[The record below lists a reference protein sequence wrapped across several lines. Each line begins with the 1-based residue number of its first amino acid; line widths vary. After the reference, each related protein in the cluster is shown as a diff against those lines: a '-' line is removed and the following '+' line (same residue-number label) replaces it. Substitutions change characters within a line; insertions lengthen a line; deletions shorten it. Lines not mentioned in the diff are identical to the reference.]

1 MKTVIL
7 IDNIGD
13 DVLTGEWGLSFYIEY
28 RDRKILLDAGGISGA
43 FAGNAEKLGIPL
55 EEVDAAVLSHAHYD
69 HADGM
74 STFFRL
80 NDHAKLYLRE
90 SCGENC
96 YKKPDGKI
104 KYIGIRQG
112 FLEAYAGRL
121 VRVSGTYQLGDGIWL
136 LPHTAPAAWL
146 EEAGNQESMC
156 LKVGEDWITDC
167 FEHEQSLV
175 FELPEGLVIFSSCSH
190 AGADLI
196 ISEVRQ
202 AFPDREILAIL
213 GGFHLYNK
221 TPEYVRNLAE
231 RIRSLG
237 KIGIY
242 TGHCTGEEGYEILRE
257 KLGDSVHQLRSGM
270 EIRF

>member
-96 YKKPDGKI
+96 YKKPTEKSNISAYGKDFW
-104 KYIGIRQG
+104 K
-112 FLEAYAGRL
+112 
-121 VRVSGTYQLGDGIWL
+121 
-136 LPHTAPAAWL
+136 H
-146 EEAGNQESMC
+146 M
-156 LKVGEDWITDC
+156 
-167 FEHEQSLV
+167 
-175 FELPEGLVIFSSCSH
+175 
-190 AGADLI
+190 
-196 ISEVRQ
+196 RQ
-202 AFPDREILAIL
+202 ACPCVRDISARGTASGCFP
-213 GGFHLYNK
+213 
-221 TPEYVRNLAE
+221 T
-231 RIRSLG
+231 
-237 KIGIY
+237 
-242 TGHCTGEEGYEILRE
+242 LR
-257 KLGDSVHQLRSGM
+257 LQPG
-270 EIRF
+270 

>member
-28 RDRKILLDAGGISGA
+28 KDRKILLDAGGISGA
-43 FAGNAEKLGIPL
+43 FAGNAEKLGISL
-55 EEVDAAVLSHAHYD
+55 EEVDTAVLSHAHYD

-121 VRVSGTYQLGDGIWL
+121 VRVSGAYQLGDGIWL
-136 LPHTAPAAWL
+136 LPFAA
-146 EEAGNQESMC
+146 AGT
-156 LKVGEDWITDC
+156 LI
-167 FEHEQSLV
+167 
-175 FELPEGLVIFSSCSH
+175 
-190 AGADLI
+190 LI
-196 ISEVRQ
+196 ITALRDKGALVKKLGRCALLAVPYGLLAAAILIYSAVNYAYYGLFAVRQ
-202 AFPDREILAIL
+202 L
-213 GGFHLYNK
+213 
-221 TPEYVRNLAE
+221 
-231 RIRSLG
+231 
-237 KIGIY
+237 
-242 TGHCTGEEGYEILRE
+242 C
-257 KLGDSVHQLRSGM
+257 RSGGCHEPGEGRGM
-270 EIRF
+270 EASVQRAH